1 MNKIIALLNP
11 ASGSM
16 DFDAARATLERY
28 SQQTGSQL
36 EICRTEPNGSLA
48 DVAAAA
54 VANGC
59 SRIIAAGGDGTIAE
73 VATGLVN
80 CQCELAILPCGTA
93 NLLAKA
99 LEIPLELEAAA
110 ELAVT
115 GTQCRD
121 IDAMQVEGEILLVH
135 ISVGSYSYISDTTTP
150 QAKQRFGRLAYLYS
164 TLREILRSRRWRF
177 EIRVDDK
184 TYSHRSAF
192 VLVTNVNAIGPADWR
207 WNEDTRLDDG
217 EIEVCVVDADDV
229 LAYFRYL
236 VHVLRGQPTD
246 FEGLTRYHAREL
258 VEIKTRS
265 RVPVSGDG
273 EVIGHSSVKIG
284 LLPGAL
290 RVVSPQTD

>member
-1 MNKIIALLNP
+1 MKKIFALLNP

-16 DFDAARATLERY
+16 DFDAVRDALERY

-36 EICRTEPNGSLA
+36 EICRTEPSGSLA
-48 DVAAAA
+48 DAGAAA
-54 VANGC
+54 VANGYR
-59 SRIIAAGGDGTIAE
+59 RIIAAGGDGTIAE

-80 CQCELAILPCGTA
+80 CDCELAILPCGTA

-110 ELAVT
+110 ELAVA
-115 GTQCRD
+115 GEHCRD
-121 IDAMQVEGEILLVH
+121 IDAMLVDGRILLVH

-150 QAKQRFGRLAYLYS
+150 QAKRRFGRLAYLYS

-177 EIRVDDK
+177 DISVDGK
-184 TYSHRSAF
+184 TYSHRSTF

-217 EIEVCVVDADDV
+217 EIEVCVVNAEDV

-246 FEGLTRYHAREL
+246 FEGLTRYHARKQ
-258 VEIKTRS
+258 VDIKTRS

-273 EVIGHSSVKIG
+273 EIIGHSSVKIN

-290 RVVSPQTD
+290 RIVAP

>member
-1 MNKIIALLNP
+1 MKKIIALLNP

-16 DFDAARATLERY
+16 DFDAARAALERY
-28 SQQTGSQL
+28 SQHTGSRL
-36 EICRTEPNGSLA
+36 EICRTEPNGSLSA
-48 DVAAAA
+48 VTAAA

-59 SRIIAAGGDGTIAE
+59 TRIIAAGGDGTIAE

-80 CQCELAILPCGTA
+80 CNCELAILPCGTA

-99 LEIPLELEAAA
+99 LELPLELEAAA
-110 ELAVT
+110 ELAMT
-115 GTQCRD
+115 GAHCRD
-121 IDAMQVEGEILLVH
+121 IDAMQVKDRIMLVH
-135 ISVGSYSYISDTTTP
+135 ISIGSYSYISDNTTP

-164 TLREILRSRRWRF
+164 TLREILRARRWRF
-177 EIRVDDK
+177 EIRVDDN
-184 TYSHRSAF
+184 TYTHRSAF

-217 EIEVCVVDADDV
+217 EIEVCVVDADDA
-229 LAYFRYL
+229 LSYFRYL

-246 FEGLTRYHAREL
+246 FDGLTRYHARER
-258 VEIKTRS
+258 VEIATRS

-273 EVIGHSSVKIG
+273 EVIGSSSIKIE

-290 RVVSPQTD
+290 RVVTP